1 MTEDCRSDNGI
12 TTGLIDSLIF
22 ICRVL
27 GPRLDATWDSIRK
40 DPDLIRS
47 TSNDIPQSIKDALED
62 LAGDEDVLNVLSW
75 ASEFRGFPT
84 YLCDE

>member
-1 MTEDCRSDNGI
+1 MTEDCRSDDGI

-27 GPRLDATWDSIRK
+27 SPRLETRWDLIRY
-40 DPDLIRS
+40 DPDLIHP
-47 TSNDIPQSIKDALED
+47 TYNDLPNCIKDALED

-75 ASEFRGFPT
+75 ASEFRGFPSH
-84 YLCDE
+84 LCDE